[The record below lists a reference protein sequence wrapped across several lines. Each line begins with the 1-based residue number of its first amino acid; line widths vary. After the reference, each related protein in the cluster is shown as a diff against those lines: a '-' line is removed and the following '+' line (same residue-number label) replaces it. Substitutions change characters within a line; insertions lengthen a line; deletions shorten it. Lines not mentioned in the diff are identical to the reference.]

1 MDEYLV
7 SISDRRIQI
16 DPRDL
21 TDRQDVINLVESFG
35 FIDSG
40 TDIPS
45 PWRHIIDQANRLGL
59 FRDDAGDYWLARA
72 QRNSRV
78 IDINHIGSFNALRT
92 QWHSFDLS
100 EISQSESFQ
109 ALQNA
114 MSAYAVELKY
124 DSTGVYQNLYLE
136 AEDLI
141 DQLEREEIESKER
154 YLSAVASCARKF
166 WQTEVELQPFSREL
180 HGELLPQTFRMEDI
194 SQYLA
199 VQDNKIIW
207 IGYKHEVEAAWK
219 TALSYDHFRDSCAEL
234 AAWAR
239 NASF

>member
-1 MDEYLV
+1 MDEHLV
-7 SISDRRIQI
+7 SISDRQIQI

-35 FIDSG
+35 FTDSG

-45 PWRHIIDQANRLGL
+45 PWRHIIGQANRLGL
-59 FRDDAGDYWLARA
+59 FRDDTGDYWLARA
-72 QRNSRV
+72 QRHSRV
-78 IDINHIGSFNALRT
+78 IDINHIGSFNTLRT
-92 QWHSFDLS
+92 QWHSLDLS
-100 EISQSESFQ
+100 EISQSESYQ
-109 ALQNA
+109 ALLNA
-114 MSAYAVELKY
+114 MSAYAIELKY
-124 DSTGVYQNLYLE
+124 DSSGVYNNLYLE
-136 AEDLI
+136 ADDLI

-154 YLSAVASCARKF
+154 YLTAVANCARKF
-166 WQTEVELQPFSREL
+166 WQTEVELQPFSRKF

-207 IGYKHEVEAAWK
+207 IGHKHEVEAAWK
-219 TALSYDHFRDSCAEL
+219 TALSYDRFRDSCSEL